1 MRARSH
7 GPRAGRSGVV
17 SGMCHLCAHTDL
29 LLPRLP
35 VKVRVL
41 RLRVGTGVRAREM
54 ARVGDSV
61 RASVGVRTISQGGVR
76 LVRPVAVVLVAVE
89 DLAELRQRARVYS
102 GPSVSGGVPRLS
114 LLSLSLSLQR
124 GG

>member
-1 MRARSH
+1 MRHAGPTGSYDFVSSSHSFFQIESCISILSEKTWWRGGEGGALGGMRARSH

-41 RLRVGTGVRAREM
+41 RLRVGTGGE
-54 ARVGDSV
+54 
-61 RASVGVRTISQGGVR
+61 GV
-76 LVRPVAVVLVAVE
+76 
-89 DLAELRQRARVYS
+89 
-102 GPSVSGGVPRLS
+102 
-114 LLSLSLSLQR
+114 
-124 GG
+124 